1 MAYTPGDD
9 GDEFKA
15 EEAVDVFRSL
25 EDQGNAGKVSSL
37 RFLDALQAAGLGPD
51 DPRLAQTMAKLAS
64 IGGLRKEK
72 LMDEQTF
79 FEVTR
84 QNSVLIN
91 KALQGKLIVPQFQSM
106 TEEFKSLYNSVA
118 GNQGGANASYIPE
131 LARVNPKHF
140 AVSVCTIDGQRWS
153 YGGPLK
159 SDQKM
164 FCVQSCSKP
173 ISYLMALSE
182 QGHEK
187 VHHHVGQEPSGVSF
201 NNLCLKPDVG
211 PAPSG
216 QDTNEYEE
224 RSIPHNPMINAGA
237 IMSCSLIR
245 PGQAMSRRFGHVMDT
260 WTRLCG
266 NTKIGFA
273 NSVYLS
279 EKDTAD
285 RNWCLG
291 YMMQEYH
298 SFPDATNLR
307 ETLEFYFQTCSIDV
321 TCEQMAILA
330 ASLANGGTC
339 PTTGDKVFEPSHVRN
354 CLSLMLSCGMYDYSG
369 EWAFS
374 VGLPAKSGVA
384 GCVFLVVPNKMGIA
398 VWSPRLDENGNSVRG
413 IEFAKALVQKYN
425 FHQYDDLKGVVK
437 GKGTD
442 GKQDPTLKRSALM
455 ENDVIALLFA
465 AAEGDVKE
473 VQQLQAR
480 GVDLF
485 AADYDARTALHLA
498 ASEGHANMVRFLV
511 THARSLDPSD
521 RDKVIS
527 ARDRWCRTPL
537 DDAYSGDFKECIKV
551 LEECGAKRNS

>member
-1 MAYTPGDD
+1 MSNYTPGDD
-9 GDEFKA
+9 DDFKA
-15 EEAVDVFRSL
+15 EASVDVFRSL
-25 EDQGNAGKVSSL
+25 EDSGNAGKVSSL

-51 DPRLAQTMAKLAS
+51 DPRLADTMAKLAS

-91 KALQGKLIVPQFQSM
+91 KALQGKLIVPQFQQF
-106 TEEFKSLYNSVA
+106 TDELRTLYNQVKD
-118 GNQGGANASYIPE
+118 NQGGANASYIPE

-153 YGGPLK
+153 YGGALK

-182 QGHEK
+182 RGHEL
-187 VHHHVGQEPSGVSF
+187 VHNHVGQEPSGVAF
-201 NNLCLKPDVG
+201 NNLCLKPLHG
-211 PAPSG
+211 PQPGPNSTHDEGEA
-216 QDTNEYEE
+216 

-237 IMSCSLIR
+237 IMSCSLIK
-245 PGQAMSRRFGHVMDT
+245 PGEPMSRRFGHVMET

-298 SFPDATNLR
+298 SFPGGTNLR
-307 ETLEFYFQTCSIDV
+307 GTLEFYFQTCSIDV

-339 PTTGDKVFEPSHVRN
+339 PTTGDKVFDPSHVRN

-413 IEFAKALVQKYN
+413 IDFAKALVQKYN
-425 FHQYDDLKGVVK
+425 FHQYDNLRGVLSGSERK
-437 GKGTD
+437 K
-442 GKQDPTLKRSALM
+442 DPTLRRNEASQ
-455 ENDVIALLFA
+455 NDIIALLFA

-511 THARSLDPSD
+511 THAKSLDPTD

-537 DDAYSGDFKECIKV
+537 DDAYSGDYKECIKV